1 MKIFLF
7 VGLGGAVGSL
17 LRYLISFFS
26 LRADLSGFPL
36 GTLVVNLMGSFILGW
51 LTNSSVRQKLPS
63 HYFTAITTGVIG
75 SFTTLSTFSVDVV
88 VLLERGNIFFAVVY
102 MLSSLFG
109 GLYFAFIG
117 LKLGKNRVKDVP
129 L

>member
-1 MKIFLF
+1 MKIYLF

-17 LRYLISFFS
+17 LRYLVSFLS
-26 LRADLSGFPL
+26 LRADLFGFPL
-36 GTLVVNLMGSFILGW
+36 GTLVVNLMGSFVLGW
-51 LTNSSVRQKLPS
+51 ITNSSVRQKLPS
-63 HYFTAITTGVIG
+63 HYFTAVTTGVIG

-109 GLYFAFIG
+109 GLYFAFMG